1 MQSKRPRTAFLFE
14 TESIIISASV
24 AIRRT
29 GCKREGV
36 LARQHRSKSNFSHMV
51 FPFIHAAKNL
61 NRVIMVAD
69 RNLAQFFFE
78 VLVAAWE
85 NDTLRGNFLARFV
98 RQLQPT
104 NKQKTSCWKRRLPEF
119 YLLSLGTALL

>member
-1 MQSKRPRTAFLFE
+1 MIKLQIPGSTLTIAMGSVESVLISCRKLPGCRYFLGECCSRRTLNAHECNLKRPRTAFLFE

-61 NRVIMVAD
+61 NRSD
-69 RNLAQFFFE
+69 YG
-78 VLVAAWE
+78 
-85 NDTLRGNFLARFV
+85 RG
-98 RQLQPT
+98 
-104 NKQKTSCWKRRLPEF
+104 
-119 YLLSLGTALL
+119 